1 MPVIAVDGD
10 ITNVHAQFVPGTASA
25 TQSSFTAA
33 GKPILRVGDP
43 ISTHVFAPDPRVKHA
58 GATISAGAGSFT
70 IAGKAVARIG
80 DATSCG
86 GKLATAGVASFT
98 VGG

>member
-1 MPVIAVDGD
+1 MPVISVDGD
-10 ITNVHAQFVPGTASA
+10 ITNVHGQFVPGTASA
-25 TQSSFTAA
+25 TQSSFTIA
-33 GKPILRVGDP
+33 GKPALRMGDP
-43 ISTHVFAPDPRVKHA
+43 ISTHLFSPDPKVQHA
-58 GATISAGAGSFT
+58 GATIAAGAGSFT

-86 GKLATAGVASFT
+86 GKLAVAGVASFT